1 MRNRKKVINDFKMD
15 VAARSVNESFC
26 RAVTGAFAALCDP
39 TVEELS
45 DLKTAV
51 SEAVTNCIVH
61 GYREK
66 PGRIYIDAALL
77 EGNVLRV
84 KIRDKGCGIEDVSRA
99 MEPLFTTA
107 GGERSGLGFTVM
119 ESFTDSLKVR
129 SAPGKGTVVTL
140 TKKITGKC
148 DG

>member
-1 MRNRKKVINDFKMD
+1 MRNRKRIVNDFKMD

-45 DLKTAV
+45 DIKTAV

-61 GYREK
+61 GYRDK
-66 PGRIYIDAALL
+66 PGRVYIDAALL
-77 EGNVLRV
+77 EGNILRV
-84 KIRDKGCGIEDVSRA
+84 KIRDRGCGIEDVSRA
-99 MEPLFTTA
+99 MEPLYTTA
-107 GGERSGLGFTVM
+107 GNERSGLGFTVM
-119 ESFTDSLKVR
+119 ESFTDTLKVR

-140 TKKITGKC
+140 TKKITGMC
-148 DG
+148 DE

>member
-1 MRNRKKVINDFKMD
+1 MRNRKKVVNDFKMEI
-15 VAARSVNESFC
+15 AARSVNESFC
-26 RAVTGAFAALCDP
+26 RAAVGAFAALCDP

-45 DLKTAV
+45 DIKTAV
-51 SEAVTNCIVH
+51 SEAVTNCVVH

-140 TKKITGKC
+140 TKKIMGKS
-148 DG
+148 DE